1 VTDYKKTIQ
10 QLKKEGRYRKRIS
23 TRSPQDVY
31 IKVNNRT
38 LSNFSSNNYLNLAN
52 SSYLKNQFK
61 THISRYGVGSGSSPL
76 ISGYSIA
83 HSNLE
88 KKISRLL
95 GFESTLVTNSGYLSN
110 VGLLN
115 AVSKNKIDV
124 FQDRENH
131 NSIIESSRLSNT
143 KLIRYKH
150 LNYEDLEEKILSS
163 DSKDKIIFADS
174 VFSMTG
180 EKSDL
185 IKLSSIAKKYKCLL
199 FIDDAHG
206 FGVSAYDSR
215 IFPSSING
223 LDKRKLNIDA
233 YIGTFGKAIGTFGAF
248 ISGSN
253 NLIDLLIQ
261 QSKPYV
267 YSTALPPALAST
279 TLDSINYIMKN
290 KSITKRLE
298 SNINLFKD
306 LAGQN
311 KIKVSFSNSPIQT
324 IHIGDPKRVMS
335 IYKKAQMKN
344 IYIQAIRY
352 PTVPLNK
359 DLIRINITSDHSE
372 KQIQSLIEFLKQVQ

>member
-31 IKVNNRT
+31 LKVNNRT

-52 SSYLKNQFK
+52 SLYLKNQFK

-359 DLIRINITSDHSE
+359 DLIRINITSDHSK

>member
-1 VTDYKKTIQ
+1 MTDYKKTIQ

-31 IKVNNRT
+31 LKVNNRT

-61 THISRYGVGSGSSPL
+61 TNISKYGIGSGSSPL

-88 KKISRLL
+88 KRISKLL

-150 LNYEDLEEKILSS
+150 LNYRDLEERILSS

-206 FGVSAYDSR
+206 FGVSAYDNR

-248 ISGSN
+248 ISGSKS
-253 NLIDLLIQ
+253 LIDLLIQ
-261 QSKPYV
+261 KSKPYV

-298 SNINLFKD
+298 SNINFFKD
-306 LAGQN
+306 LAEQN
-311 KIKVSFSNSPIQT
+311 NIKVGFSNSPIQT

-335 IYKKAQMKN
+335 IHKKAQMKN

-359 DLIRINITSDHSE
+359 DLIRINLTSDHSK

>member
-1 VTDYKKTIQ
+1 MTDYKKTIQ
-10 QLKKEGRYRKRIS
+10 QLKKEGRYRKRIP

-31 IKVNNRT
+31 LKVNNRN

-61 THISRYGVGSGSSPL
+61 TNISKYGIGSSSSPL

-83 HSNLE
+83 HLNLE
-88 KKISRLL
+88 KRISRLL

-150 LNYEDLEEKILSS
+150 LNYRDLEERILSS

-248 ISGSN
+248 ISGSKS
-253 NLIDLLIQ
+253 LIDLLIQ
-261 QSKPYV
+261 KSKPYV

-290 KSITKRLE
+290 KLITRRLE
-298 SNINLFKD
+298 SNINFFKD
-306 LAGQN
+306 LVKQN
-311 KIKVSFSNSPIQT
+311 NIKVGFSNSPIQT

-335 IYKKAQMKN
+335 IHKKAQMKN

-359 DLIRINITSDHSE
+359 DLIRINLTSDHSK

>member
-10 QLKKEGRYRKRIS
+10 QLKKEGRYRKRIP

-31 IKVNNRT
+31 LKVNNRD

-61 THISRYGVGSGSSPL
+61 TNISKYGIGSSSSPL

-83 HSNLE
+83 HLNLE
-88 KKISRLL
+88 KRISRLL

-115 AVSKNKIDV
+115 AVSKNKVDV

-143 KLIRYKH
+143 KLIRYQH
-150 LNYEDLEEKILSS
+150 LNYEDLEEKISTS

-185 IKLSSIAKKYKCLL
+185 IKLSLIAKKYKCLL

-206 FGVSAYDSR
+206 FGVSAHDNR

-248 ISGSN
+248 ISGSK

-261 QSKPYV
+261 KSKPYV

-290 KSITKRLE
+290 KSITKKLE
-298 SNINLFKD
+298 SNINFFKD

-311 KIKVSFSNSPIQT
+311 NINVGFSNSPIQT

-359 DLIRINITSDHSE
+359 DLIRINLTSDHSK
-372 KQIQSLIEFLKQVQ
+372 KQIQSLIEFLKKVQ

>member
-1 VTDYKKTIQ
+1 MTDYKKIIQ
-10 QLKKEGRYRKRIS
+10 QIKKEGRYRKRIS
-23 TRSPQDVY
+23 TGSPQDTY
-31 IKVNNRT
+31 IKANNKY

-52 SSYLKNQFK
+52 SSYLKKQFK
-61 THISRYGVGSGSSPL
+61 INISKYGIGSGSSPL

-83 HSNLE
+83 HLNLE
-88 KKISRLL
+88 KRISKLL
-95 GFESTLVTNSGYLSN
+95 GFESTLVTNSGYLAN

-115 AVSKNKIDV
+115 AISTNKIDV

-143 KLIRYKH
+143 KLIRYQH
-150 LNYEDLEEKILSS
+150 LNYDDLEKKILSS
-163 DSKDKIIFADS
+163 NSKNKIIFADG

-185 IKLSSIAKKYKCLL
+185 IKLSSISEKYDCLL

-206 FGVSAYDSR
+206 FGVSAKDNR
-215 IFPSSING
+215 VFPSSINS
-223 LDKRKLNIDA
+223 LDRRKLKIDA

-261 QSKPYV
+261 KSRPYI

-290 KSITKRLE
+290 KLIVKSLE
-298 SNINLFKD
+298 NNINYFKD
-306 LAGQN
+306 LAIQN
-311 KIKVSFSNSPIQT
+311 NINVNFSNSPIQT
-324 IHIGDPKRVMS
+324 MHIGNPNKVMN
-335 IYKKAQMKN
+335 ICKKAQIDN

-352 PTVPLNK
+352 PTVPVNK
-359 DLIRINITSDHSE
+359 DLIRMNLTSDHSK
-372 KQIQSLIEFLKQVQ
+372 KQIQSLIEFLKKIK